1 MTASATGAGNV
12 NDFAALTAL
21 RKDARAQT
29 PESLREAARQFESLF
44 TKMMLD
50 SMRKSSMGDEL
61 FGSDQADFYQGMFD
75 DQLAVELSRGR
86 GLGLADMLIEQ
97 LTRAGLVTP
106 QASESADP
114 TAGIAVTPSDTPAN
128 RLPLPDDQLS
138 RIGGRSPVTRNDFV
152 RELWPH
158 AEAAGRELGV
168 DPRLLI
174 AHAALETGWGRSL
187 PADADGRVS
196 FNMFGIKATG
206 KWQGAAVGSRTLE
219 FDGGVAVA
227 RTERFRAY
235 DSPADSFQDYV
246 ALLRGNVRYQQV
258 LGTGADARAFAR
270 GLQAAGYATDPD
282 YAKKLTA
289 VAAQLG
295 LA

>member
-128 RLPLPDDQLS
+128 RLPLPDDQ
-138 RIGGRSPVTRNDFV
+138 
-152 RELWPH
+152 
-158 AEAAGRELGV
+158 
-168 DPRLLI
+168 
-174 AHAALETGWGRSL
+174 
-187 PADADGRVS
+187 
-196 FNMFGIKATG
+196 
-206 KWQGAAVGSRTLE
+206 
-219 FDGGVAVA
+219 
-227 RTERFRAY
+227 
-235 DSPADSFQDYV
+235 
-246 ALLRGNVRYQQV
+246 
-258 LGTGADARAFAR
+258 
-270 GLQAAGYATDPD
+270 
-282 YAKKLTA
+282 
-289 VAAQLG
+289 
-295 LA
+295 